1 MSARR
6 SFNQEAVARRLAGGD
21 IAAFNEI
28 YAAYSSIVYKEA
40 YRLLR
45 SSELAKDLVQ
55 EVFTLLWDKRAS
67 FTKVEHLRAYL
78 ITISKNLAY
87 QYLLRLSK
95 EVVAKDDLSFSL
107 NPATN
112 STEQAVNFNELE
124 RLLEQAVDALPDRQR
139 DVYTLA
145 SNKGLDN
152 GAIAEHLNISPNTVK
167 NHLMAAKKFIRK
179 ILQHAALFI
188 FWMLIMA

>member
-1 MSARR
+1 MSTGIPY
-6 SFNQEAVARRLAGGD
+6 NQEAVAKRLSGGD

-28 YAAYSSIVYKEA
+28 YATYSPIVYKEA

-45 SSELAKDLVQ
+45 SSELTKDLVQ
-55 EVFTLLWDKRAS
+55 EVFTMLWDKRAN
-67 FTKVEHLRAYL
+67 FTKVEHFRAYL

-87 QYLLRLSK
+87 QYLLRLSR

-107 NPATN
+107 NPAAN

-124 RLLEQAVDALPDRQR
+124 MLLAQAVESLPSRQR
-139 DVYTLA
+139 EVYTLA

-152 GAIAEHLNISPNTVK
+152 DAIAEHLNISPNTVK
-167 NHLMAAKKFIRK
+167 NHLVAAKNFIRK
-179 ILQHAALFI
+179 LLQHAALFI